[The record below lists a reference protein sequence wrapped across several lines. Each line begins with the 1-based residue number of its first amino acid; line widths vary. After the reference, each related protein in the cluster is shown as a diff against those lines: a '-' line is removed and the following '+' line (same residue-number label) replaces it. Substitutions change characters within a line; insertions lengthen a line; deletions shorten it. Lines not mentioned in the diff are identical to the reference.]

1 MKNFCFLLFLVYS
14 LYGGFSS
21 AQKTSNPVPATPF
34 KTREQDYEKRQML
47 KANSFVKDIPFRSAG
62 PSVMS
67 CRVTDV
73 DVNPSDPKQFYVAY
87 ASGGLW
93 FTRNNGQ
100 SFEPVFDNQ
109 ASMTIGDIAVD
120 WKRSIIWVGTGENN
134 SSRSSY
140 LGTGMYVSYDK
151 GQTWQHRG
159 LGEMHHC
166 GRIVLHPENPDVL
179 WVASMGHLYSP
190 NRERG
195 VFKTTDGGK
204 TWKHVLYIDDNTG
217 AIDMAMN
224 PKNFDELY
232 ASLWYRERRAWN
244 FTESGKTSGIYKSA
258 DGGETWK
265 LITGSGNGFPDGNG
279 TGRIGIDIYP
289 RNPQVIYA
297 VLDNQNRREKKKEE
311 KEGLTKDTFRLMT
324 KEVFLQLNDSLL
336 NKFLKDNGFEKEHT
350 AEFVKSQVRK
360 NILKPSSLI
369 EYLEDANAALFD
381 TDVIGAEVYRSN
393 NGGLTWNKMNA
404 DFLDEVYNTYG
415 YYFGEIRVSPQNDK
429 RIIIGGVPVLLSDDA
444 GKTFHSIDAP
454 NMHGDYQAFW
464 INPSD
469 HDHIIIGNDGGLN
482 ITYDGGKT
490 YFKANSPPV
499 GQFYTVQFDMATPYN
514 VYGGLQD
521 NGVWTGPSTYE
532 ASPAW
537 HQSGHYPYKSLIG
550 GDGMQVMVDPRDNN
564 TVYTGYQFGYYFRI
578 NKTTGETKSIRPKH
592 KLGERPLRFNWQTPI
607 WLSVHNPD
615 ILYLGSNKFHRSMNK
630 GESWATLTGDLTK
643 GGRKGNVPYGTLTTI
658 HESPLRFG
666 LIYVGTDDGL
676 VHLSKDGGY
685 SFTNIS
691 RGLPENL
698 WVSRVIASAH
708 DTATVFVSLN
718 GYRWDDF
725 TSYLYQSTDY
735 GKTWKRI
742 GLNLPAEPI
751 NVIRDDP
758 QNPNLLYA
766 GTDHGLYVSID
777 QGKTFMAF
785 SSGLADAPVHDLVI
799 HPREKEIILGTHG
812 RSIYIASVKELQQL
826 HDSILRKDLYFF
838 TMEELRWNKN
848 RGRIFSKWFQK
859 PEKPIRIPY
868 WSRTAEI
875 REFIIQTE
883 SGLVLKT
890 FTDTAAAGISFSNYD
905 LTVDSTAAAAYYKEC
920 SDKKSIPKDFEWK
933 QQDDGRYYLLP
944 GKYLITAG
952 REKTTLIIKE
962 AKQ

>member
-14 LYGGFSS
+14 LSGGFSS
-21 AQKTSNPVPATPF
+21 AQKASNPVPATSF
-34 KTREQDYEKRQML
+34 KTREQDFEKRLQF
-47 KANSFVKDIPFRSAG
+47 KANSLVKDVAFRSAG

-67 CRVTDV
+67 GRVTDV
-73 DVNPSDPKQFYVAY
+73 DVNPADPKQFYVAY

-93 FTRNNGQ
+93 FTNNNGQ

-109 ASMTIGDIAVD
+109 PVMTIGDIAVD
-120 WKRSIIWVGTGENN
+120 WKREIIWVGTGENN

-140 LGTGMYVSYDK
+140 SGTGIFVSYDK
-151 GQTWQHRG
+151 GVTWQHRG
-159 LGEMHHC
+159 PGEMHHC
-166 GRIVLHPENPDVL
+166 GSIVLHPENRDVL

-190 NRERG
+190 NSERG

-204 TWKHVLYIDDNTG
+204 SWKHVLYIDDNTG
-217 AIDMAMN
+217 AIDLAVS
-224 PKNFDELY
+224 PKNHNELY
-232 ASLWYRERRAWN
+232 AVMWHRERRAWH
-244 FTESGKTSGIYKSA
+244 FTESGSTSGIYKSA

-265 LITGSGNGFPDGNG
+265 LITGSGSGFPHGNG
-279 TGRIGIDIYP
+279 TGRIGIDLYQP
-289 RNPQVIYA
+289 DPQIIYA
-297 VLDNQNRREKKKEE
+297 VLDNQNRREKKKEDTTA
-311 KEGLTKDTFRLMT
+311 LSKDTFRLMT
-324 KEVFLQLNDSLL
+324 KDVFLQLNDSLL

-350 AEFVKSQVRK
+350 AEYVKDQVRK
-360 NILKPSSLI
+360 NKLKPASLI

-381 TDVIGAEVYRSN
+381 TDVIGAEVYRSD
-393 NGGLTWNKMNA
+393 NGGLRWYKMNA
-404 DFLDEVYNTYG
+404 DFLDEVFNTYG
-415 YYFGEIRVSPQNDK
+415 YYFGEIRVSPKNDK
-429 RIIIGGVPVLLSDDA
+429 RIIIGGVPVLISEDA
-444 GKTFHSIDAP
+444 GKSFRSIDAP
-454 NMHGDYQAFW
+454 NMHVDYQAFW
-464 INPSD
+464 INPAD

-482 ITYDGGKT
+482 ITYDAGKT

-499 GQFYTVQFDMATPYN
+499 GQFYTVQYDMATPYN

-521 NGVWTGPSTYE
+521 NGVWYGPSTYE
-532 ASPAW
+532 SSPAW
-537 HQSGHYPYKSLIG
+537 HQSGHYPYKNLVG

-607 WLSVHNPD
+607 WLSVHNAD

-630 GESWATLTGDLTK
+630 GESWATLTGDMTK

-666 LIYVGTDDGL
+666 LIYAGTDDGL
-676 VHLSKDGGY
+676 VHVSKDGGY

-742 GLNLPAEPI
+742 GLNLPAEPV

-766 GTDHGLYVSID
+766 GTDHGVYVSID
-777 QGKTFMAF
+777 KGKTFMAF
-785 SSGLADAPVHDLVI
+785 SNGLADAPVHDLVI
-799 HPREKEIILGTHG
+799 HPREKEIIIGTHG

-826 HDSILRKDLYFF
+826 HDSILHKDLYLFA
-838 TMEELRWNKN
+838 MDEIRWNKN
-848 RGRIFSKWFQK
+848 RGKVFSKWFQK
-859 PEKPIRIPY
+859 PEKPIRFPY

-875 REFIIQTE
+875 REFTIQTE

-890 FTDTAAAGISFSNYD
+890 ITDSASAGISYANYD
-905 LTVDSTAAAAYYKEC
+905 LSVDSTAAANYFKEF

-933 QQDDGRYYLLP
+933 QQDNGKYYLLP
-944 GKYLITAG
+944 GKYIIEAG
-952 REKTTLIIKE
+952 REKATFIIKE
-962 AKQ
+962 ARQ